1 MAAYSGGGL
10 GLLGGVTVGVL
21 VTEALFARRI
31 IGLSEDEP
39 PPADGVYGRE
49 FAGAGHAGTPW
60 RLGFL
65 GDSTAAGLGVHRAA
79 ETPGALLA
87 TGLAAVSERPVR
99 LRNVALSGAS
109 SEDLDRQVSLLL
121 GTTGERAD
129 AAPGAVPRPAADAP
143 AAAEGVPDVCV
154 IMIGANDI
162 TTRLPP
168 VRAVELL
175 AAAVRRLREA
185 GSHVVVGTCP
195 DIGSVEPVAP
205 PLRWVARRL
214 CRRLATAQTIATV
227 ELGGRTVSLGD
238 LLGPEFAANPREMF
252 GPDRYHP
259 SAEGYRAAAMAL
271 LPTLC
276 ASLGVWPEP
285 ERVEPARGES
295 VLRVADAAAAAVA
308 ESGSEVFVTEPAGP
322 GSRRRRRALLKHRR
336 QRRVS
341 GSEPEPA
348 DVPPARG
355 ASADDGAAPVP

>member
-10 GLLGGVTVGVL
+10 GLLGGLTVGVL
-21 VTEALFARRI
+21 VTEALFARRV
-31 IGLSEDEP
+31 IGLNENEP

-49 FAGAGHAGTPW
+49 FAGTGHAGEPW

-99 LRNVALSGAS
+99 LRNVALCGAS
-109 SEDLDRQVSLLL
+109 SQDLERQVSLLL
-121 GTTGERAD
+121 DTDAGRA
-129 AAPGAVPRPAADAP
+129 
-143 AAAEGVPDVCV
+143 PDVCV

-162 TTRLPP
+162 TTRQPP

-185 GSHVVVGTCP
+185 GSHVIVGTCP

-259 SAEGYRAAAMAL
+259 SAEGYRAAAMAI

-308 ESGSEVFVTEPAGP
+308 ESGSEVFVTGPAAP
-322 GSRRRRRALLKHRR
+322 GDRRRRRALLKHRR

-341 GSEPEPA
+341 GSEPEPTET
-348 DVPPARG
+348 PAG
-355 ASADDGAAPVP
+355 HAPVTELPTTGARSTGARAGHDGDTVPGA